1 MRLKRL
7 DAKTIKLSPAPN
19 PVNPRNNIGRC
30 QKTIMIDQD
39 HLFLRQLPLRH
50 RLPEWPDLFKRVYR
64 PLIKKELVLSQ
75 VSYAAE
81 GIWVENSDR
90 K

>member
-39 HLFLRQLPLRH
+39 HLFCDNCL
-50 RLPEWPDLFKRVYR
+50 
-64 PLIKKELVLSQ
+64 
-75 VSYAAE
+75 
-81 GIWVENSDR
+81 
-90 K
+90 